1 MPLCPKCES
10 NVPKGKSFC
19 ENCGTALNSMTD
31 YPSGH
36 MVSASGRSISL
47 IMNNMKTYYLISAI
61 GNGIFFLIG
70 SILALFSG
78 ISTCG
83 LGCILG
89 LFPIINI
96 AVMIMDIIAMQK
108 LGEKPSPDVYKYLK
122 VTSIFDIV
130 ACFAIVP
137 LAMGVLNLQNL
148 GTPEIYRHFHT
159 KK

>member
-61 GNGIFFLIG
+61 GNGIFFSNRKHPGFIQRNFHLWPRLYFRPVSHNKYSSNDNGYHCNAEVRRKALSRCLQISESDINIRYCSLFCHRSSCYG
-70 SILALFSG
+70 SI
-78 ISTCG
+78 
-83 LGCILG
+83 
-89 LFPIINI
+89 
-96 AVMIMDIIAMQK
+96 
-108 LGEKPSPDVYKYLK
+108 KPSKSRNP
-122 VTSIFDIV
+122 
-130 ACFAIVP
+130 
-137 LAMGVLNLQNL
+137 
-148 GTPEIYRHFHT
+148 
-159 KK
+159 